1 MHLVI
6 LTEILRGS
14 SQTNIFTETIE
25 KSRVAFKRQTADSD
39 FLPRDQVFPF
49 HVDYCSLILQKKLV
63 VSL

>member
-14 SQTNIFTETIE
+14 SQTNIFTEAIE
-25 KSRVAFKRQTADSD
+25 TSRVAFKRQTADFD
-39 FLPRDQVFPF
+39 FVPRDHVFPF